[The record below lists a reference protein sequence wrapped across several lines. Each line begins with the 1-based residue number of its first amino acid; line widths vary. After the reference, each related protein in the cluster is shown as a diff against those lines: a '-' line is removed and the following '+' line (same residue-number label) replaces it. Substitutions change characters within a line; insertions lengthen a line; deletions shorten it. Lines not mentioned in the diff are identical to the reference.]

1 MMKYMIAPSVLSA
14 DFMNL
19 GRDVENL
26 NKAAVDMIHYDVMDG
41 NFVPEVSYGEG
52 IMRAVKKNSQ
62 IPVDVHLMVVDPLKN
77 IESFA
82 KAGADR
88 ITFHLEACD
97 NADEVIEKI
106 HSFGIPA
113 AVSVKPGTPVEAVF
127 PYLDKVEMVLL
138 MTVNPGFGGQPFL
151 PESPARIAA
160 LRAEIE
166 KRGLAVDIQV
176 DGGINFDT
184 VQTAKDAGANVFVS
198 GSALFKGDLPE
209 NVRKM
214 REIL

>member
-1 MMKYMIAPSVLSA
+1 MKYMIAPSVLSA
-14 DFMNL
+14 DFLNL
-19 GRDVENL
+19 GREVQQL
-26 NKAAVDMIHYDVMDG
+26 NAAGVDMIHYDVMDG

-52 IMRAVKKNSQ
+52 ILRAVKKNTS

-88 ITFHLEACD
+88 ITFHLEACT
-97 NADEVIEKI
+97 NAEEVIDRI

-113 AVSVKPGTPVEAVF
+113 AISVKPGTPVETVY

-151 PESPARIAA
+151 KESPERIAA

-166 KRGLAVDIQV
+166 KRGLDVDIQV
-176 DGGINFDT
+176 DGGINFET
-184 VQTAKDAGANVFVS
+184 VLLAKEAGANVFVS
-198 GSALFKGDLPE
+198 GSSLFGGDLPD
-209 NVRKM
+209 NVRVM
-214 REIL
+214 RELL

>member
-1 MMKYMIAPSVLSA
+1 MKYMIAPSVLSA
-14 DFMNL
+14 DFLNL
-19 GRDVENL
+19 GREVQQL
-26 NKAAVDMIHYDVMDG
+26 NAAGVDMIHYDVMDG

-52 IMRAVKKNSQ
+52 ILRAVKKNTS

-88 ITFHLEACD
+88 ITFHLEACT
-97 NADEVIEKI
+97 NAEEVIDRI

-113 AVSVKPGTPVEAVF
+113 AISVKPGTPVETVY
-127 PYLDKVEMVLL
+127 PYLYKVEMVLL

-151 PESPARIAA
+151 KESPERIAS

-166 KRGLAVDIQV
+166 KRGLNVDIQV
-176 DGGINFDT
+176 DGGINFET
-184 VQTAKDAGANVFVS
+184 VLLAKEAGANVFVS
-198 GSALFKGDLPE
+198 GSSLFGGDLPD
-209 NVRKM
+209 NVRVM
-214 REIL
+214 RELL

>member
-1 MMKYMIAPSVLSA
+1 MKYMIAPSVLSA
-14 DFMNL
+14 DFLNL
-19 GRDVENL
+19 GREVQQL
-26 NKAAVDMIHYDVMDG
+26 NAAGVDMIHYDVMDG

-52 IMRAVKKNSQ
+52 ILRAVKKNTS

-77 IESFA
+77 IDSFA

-88 ITFHLEACD
+88 ITFHLEACT
-97 NADEVIEKI
+97 NAEEVIDRI

-113 AVSVKPGTPVEAVF
+113 AISVKPGTPVETVY

-151 PESPARIAA
+151 KESPERIAA

-166 KRGLAVDIQV
+166 KRGLNVDIQV
-176 DGGINFDT
+176 DGGINFET
-184 VQTAKDAGANVFVS
+184 VLLAKEAGANVFVS
-198 GSALFKGDLPE
+198 GSSLFGGDLPD
-209 NVRKM
+209 NVRVM
-214 REIL
+214 RELL

>member
-1 MMKYMIAPSVLSA
+1 MKYMIAPSVLSA
-14 DFMNL
+14 DFLNL
-19 GRDVENL
+19 GREVQQL
-26 NKAAVDMIHYDVMDG
+26 NAAGVDMIHYDVMDG

-52 IMRAVKKNSQ
+52 ILRAVKKNTS

-88 ITFHLEACD
+88 ITFHLEACT
-97 NADEVIEKI
+97 NAEEVIDRI

-113 AVSVKPGTPVEAVF
+113 AISVKPGTPVETVY
-127 PYLDKVEMVLL
+127 PYLYKVEMVLL

-151 PESPARIAA
+151 KESPERIAA

-166 KRGLAVDIQV
+166 KRGLDVDIQV
-176 DGGINFDT
+176 DGGINFET
-184 VQTAKDAGANVFVS
+184 VLLAKEAGANVFVS
-198 GSALFKGDLPE
+198 GSSLFGGDLPD
-209 NVRKM
+209 NVRVM
-214 REIL
+214 RELL

>member
-1 MMKYMIAPSVLSA
+1 MIAPSVLSA
-14 DFMNL
+14 DFLNL
-19 GRDVENL
+19 GREVQQL
-26 NKAAVDMIHYDVMDG
+26 NAAGVDMIHYDVMDG

-52 IMRAVKKNSQ
+52 ILRAVKKNTS

-88 ITFHLEACD
+88 ITFHLEACT
-97 NADEVIEKI
+97 NAEEVIDRI

-113 AVSVKPGTPVEAVF
+113 AISVKPGTPVETVY

-151 PESPARIAA
+151 KESPERIAA

-166 KRGLAVDIQV
+166 KRGLDVDIQV
-176 DGGINFDT
+176 DGGINFET
-184 VQTAKDAGANVFVS
+184 VLLAKEAGANVFVS
-198 GSALFKGDLPE
+198 GSSLFGGDLPD
-209 NVRKM
+209 NVRVM
-214 REIL
+214 RELL

>member
-1 MMKYMIAPSVLSA
+1 MKYMIAPSVLSA
-14 DFMNL
+14 DFLNL
-19 GRDVENL
+19 GREVQQL
-26 NKAAVDMIHYDVMDG
+26 NAAGVDMIHYDVMDG

-52 IMRAVKKNSQ
+52 ILRAVKKNTS

-88 ITFHLEACD
+88 ITFHLEACT
-97 NADEVIEKI
+97 NAEEVIDRI

-113 AVSVKPGTPVEAVF
+113 AISVKPGTPVETVY
-127 PYLDKVEMVLL
+127 PYLYKVEMVLL

-151 PESPARIAA
+151 KESPERIAA

-166 KRGLAVDIQV
+166 KRGLNVDIQV
-176 DGGINFDT
+176 DGGINFET
-184 VQTAKDAGANVFVS
+184 VLLAKEAGANVFVS
-198 GSALFKGDLPE
+198 GSSLFGGDLPD
-209 NVRKM
+209 NVRVM
-214 REIL
+214 RELL